1 MIGSTQL
8 LWTRYRSRGWEDTN
22 DQDMNFASKQLTI
35 YYRRKT
41 GSKELYNNIVDDI
54 IKQSVYCYRWE
65 STSKIEMLF
74 ERYVVVVDQSPIRGQ
89 LFVIP
94 WIAARQTSLSL
105 TISQSLSKLKSIN
118 ICIYVYTYM
127 YLYWATELIF
137 TYIKRL

>member
-8 LWTRYRSRGWEDTN
+8 LWTRYRSRCWEDTN

-65 STSKIEMLF
+65 SISKIEMLF
-74 ERYVVVVDQSPIRGQ
+74 ERYVVVVVVDQSPICGQ
-89 LFVIP
+89 LFVTP
-94 WIAARQTSLSL
+94 WTVAHQTSLSL

-118 ICIYVYTYM
+118 ICMYVYTYM
-127 YLYWATELIF
+127 YLYWVTELNW
-137 TYIKRL
+137 YLHV